1 MKIKNAVHGLPIV
14 ISFTG
19 INLVMAENYITHSDM
34 DNIERINIFSQ
45 TPLSVGLVGD
55 QNTIGSVQTINAQ
68 SLVQSQAISLAEHMK
83 NQLVSLHINDVQNN
97 PFQPDVQY
105 RGFTASPLLGLPQGI
120 SVYLNG
126 TRFNE
131 PFGDTVNW
139 DLIPLAALESVAL
152 YSGSNPAFGQNTLGG
167 ALALQTKNGFSY
179 TQNEIDVRFGS
190 FGQQQYTLQSGGNK
204 DNWGYYIIANN
215 YQEDGWRDYS
225 QSELK
230 QLLATVSYASK
241 DHSVDLT
248 YAANKNDLL
257 GNGAVPE
264 QLPAL
269 ANRTAIYTQPDKTS
283 SRYQQL
289 SISSDNLIND
299 RMSWQANAYYRQNEI
314 NSINGDD
321 SDYEECE
328 LGLRYSLCE
337 GDEDDDDDHDEGDI
351 AEVETSELERVHFVG
366 YDEDTWLSDINDFSH
381 IDPDSLDGT
390 YNTGFTDNKSYGAA
404 LQFIALNHID
414 FFGTFDT
421 AGSPNNEFVF
431 GLGLDQA
438 DINFSSDTEFAI
450 LHNDSI
456 ADDRSVTSIGLLDME
471 SRVRLKVKTQQEYL
485 YFVNTL
491 SLSQK
496 LKLSLAGRYNHGHVS
511 MRDQID
517 TGEGSLNGEHYF
529 NRFNPAVSLNYQLN
543 EQSLVKLSYSESS
556 RMPSPAEL
564 SCADEDDP
572 CKLPNGFVADPP
584 LEQVVAKTSETS
596 FQFTKDNFS
605 ALATV
610 FSTLSYQDI
619 IFQQAG
625 DRSNQGYF
633 INLDKTKRQGI
644 ELAFST
650 KMSEVDFGASYNFL
664 KATFESPFIS
674 FSPVNPLGAN
684 RQVDKGDDI
693 PGQPRHQVK
702 FHANWQIKNDIN
714 LGAEFL
720 YASSSYYRGDEAN
733 ENKKISSYSVAN
745 LYVNYQASE
754 QLRLSA
760 KIDNIFDHHF
770 NTFGTYGEADEVLED
785 IYSDTEFG
793 EYFVGPARPRSASI
807 NLSYQF

>member
-1 MKIKNAVHGLPIV
+1 MKIKNAVYGLSTA

-19 INLVMAENYITHSDM
+19 INLVLAQQFVTQPDM

-45 TPLSVGLVGD
+45 TPLSASLAGD
-55 QNTIGSVQTINAQ
+55 ENSLGTVQTIDGAT
-68 SLVQSQAISLAEHMK
+68 LVQAQAISLAEHMK

-139 DLIPLAALESVAL
+139 DLIPLAALDSVAL

-179 TQNEIDVRFGS
+179 TQNELDVRFGS

-204 DNWGYYIIANN
+204 GNWGYYIIANN

-225 QSELK
+225 ESELK

-241 DHSVDLT
+241 DHTVDVT

-269 ANRTAIYTQPDKTS
+269 ASRSAIYTQPDKTS

-289 SISSDNLIND
+289 SISSDNVIND
-299 RMSWQANAYYRQNEI
+299 QMSWQANAYYRHNEI

-321 SDYEECE
+321 SDYGECE
-328 LGLRYSLCE
+328 SGLRYSLCE
-337 GDEDDDDDHDEGDI
+337 GDDDDDVDHDE
-351 AEVETSELERVHFVG
+351 EETSADEEDELERVHFVG
-366 YDEDTWLSDINDFSH
+366 YDEDTWLSDLNDFSH
-381 IDPDSLDGT
+381 INPDSIDGT
-390 YNTGFTDNKSYGAA
+390 YNTGFTDNKSYGVA
-404 LQFIALNHID
+404 LQFITLNQID
-414 FFGTFDT
+414 FFGAIDT
-421 AGSPNNEFVF
+421 VGSPNNEFVF
-431 GLGLDQA
+431 GLGIDKA

-456 ADDRSVTSIGLLDME
+456 DDDRSVTGIGLLDME

-491 SLSQK
+491 SLGEK
-496 LKLSLAGRYNHGHVS
+496 LKLNLAGRYNHGHVS
-511 MRDQID
+511 MQDQID
-517 TGEGSLNGEHYF
+517 SGEGSLNGEHYF

-584 LEQVVAKTSETS
+584 LEQVVAKTSEAS

-633 INLDKTKRQGI
+633 INLDKTKRQGV

-650 KMSEVDFGASYNFL
+650 KMSELDFGGSYNFL
-664 KATFESPFIS
+664 KATFESPFVS

-684 RQVDKGDDI
+684 RQVEKGDDI

-702 FHANWQIKNDIN
+702 FHANWQIQNNIN

-733 ENKKISSYSVAN
+733 ENKKISSYSVTN
-745 LYVNYQASE
+745 LYVNYQVNE
-754 QLRLSA
+754 QLSLSA
-760 KIDNIFDHHF
+760 KVDNLFDRHF
-770 NTFGTYGEADEVLED
+770 NTFGTYGEADEVLEE
-785 IYSDTEFG
+785 IYPDTEFG
-793 EYFVGPARPRSASI
+793 EYFVGPSRPRSASI
-807 NLSYQF
+807 NVSYQF